1 VSAKKLV
8 LALALSLVAALFATS
23 AFAAKAKPIYY
34 CDKTS
39 TPPCF
44 ASQATVNAK
53 KSAIT
58 NLTIK
63 GPKCLRSNGTEVD
76 DFTPTVQKAKIK
88 LTGKK
93 KNKFSA
99 KGDITLQDSARKGPY
114 SFPYKLTGTVKHGKS
129 ISATV
134 TVTGAVE
141 PCANITKFSVT
152 MKKK

>member
-1 VSAKKLV
+1 MSAKKLFF
-8 LALALSLVAALFATS
+8 ALALTVVASLAATS
-23 AFAAKAKPIYY
+23 AFAAKAKPIFY

-53 KSAIT
+53 KTAIT
-58 NLTIK
+58 DLTIK
-63 GPKCLRSNGTEVD
+63 GPKCVRANGFVVE
-76 DFTPTVQKAKIK
+76 DFTPTVQHSKIK
-88 LTGKK
+88 LKGKK
-93 KNKFSA
+93 KNKFSG
-99 KGDITLQDSARKGPY
+99 KGEITLQDSARKGPY
-114 SFPYKLTGTVKHGKS
+114 SFPYTLSGTVKHGKS